1 MYNSS
6 GLPWTVACQAPLSM
20 GFSRQD
26 YCMLFSRF
34 SFYSPGPCPYS
45 RLWIVRGP
53 FLTFPSPGDLPD
65 PGVEPPSPASAG
77 GRFTTEPPGKSREC
91 HWQVL
96 DIDSQMCQLA
106 EPWPALGSTIS
117 RCPNPALVPKVSLG
131 PSASLVL
138 LPNLS
143 VLGTT
148 LILMSSSVLFS
159 VLTKA
164 S

>member
-1 MYNSS
+1 M
-6 GLPWTVACQAPLSM
+6 P
-20 GFSRQD
+20 
-26 YCMLFSRF
+26 
-34 SFYSPGPCPYS
+34 
-45 RLWIVRGP
+45 
-53 FLTFPSPGDLPD
+53 FPSPGDLPD

-96 DIDSQMCQLA
+96 DIDPQMCQLA
-106 EPWPALGSTIS
+106 EPWPALCSTIS